1 MNRYTVSGLVR
12 EADLA
17 LRDRYPNVNVEGE
30 VRQLTV
36 SSAGHAYMVLTD
48 GTASLRCVVWATTWK
63 RIKHRPREGEKVLIR
78 GGLSV
83 YLQKGEFQL
92 YVNDLR
98 PAGLGALAA
107 ELEARKARLA
117 ADGLLD
123 PRRKRALPL
132 APKVVGVATSLQGA
146 ALQDFLRVSG
156 ERYPAT
162 RILVAHCTVQGP
174 LAPSEIMRAV
184 ELLLEDGRAEVI
196 VVTRGGGST
205 EDLSAFQDEQLARFL
220 ANSPVPVVAAIGHE
234 VDETIADLVADVSV
248 PTPTAAAVRVLPD
261 GAGLLQATFEAEMRL
276 ARALDRGL
284 EQRRFR
290 VEELRRRLRDPVAR
304 LSEVKRS
311 AMSASRR
318 ADLAIRGRLD
328 RAQRR
333 VAELEPRLARAAA
346 RALETRRA
354 RVVAL
359 EGRLLALSPRAVLER
374 GYAVVRGPG
383 GLLRSPAEVEAGDAL
398 VIELAGGV
406 LGAQVVKGD

>member
-1 MNRYTVSGLVR
+1 
-12 EADLA
+12 
-17 LRDRYPNVNVEGE
+17 
-30 VRQLTV
+30 
-36 SSAGHAYMVLTD
+36 
-48 GTASLRCVVWATTWK
+48 
-63 RIKHRPREGEKVLIR
+63 
-78 GGLSV
+78 V